1 MSKLVIFTAPSGAGK
16 TTIVRH
22 LLNRFDNLEF
32 SVSATTR
39 PRRPHEQHGRDY
51 YFLSPEE
58 FMQRVEKG
66 DFLEWEEV
74 YPGQYY
80 GTLREEVER
89 LWNEGKDVIFDIDV
103 KGAWKLKQAY
113 PDQSL
118 AVFVMP
124 PSKDVLFQRLRNRH
138 TEDEESLRKRMARA
152 AEELEWA
159 PRFDVVL
166 VNDRLEDALQQAEQ
180 LVSEFLQRPPRPV
193 PANDPA

>member
-22 LLNRFDNLEF
+22 LLSRFDNLAF

-39 PRRPHEQHGRDY
+39 ARRPHEQHGRDY

-58 FMQRVEKG
+58 FMRRVKNG

-80 GTLREEVER
+80 GTLRQEVER
-89 LWNEGKDVIFDIDV
+89 LWKEGKDVIFDIDV

-124 PSKDVLFQRLRNRH
+124 PGKDALLQRLRDRH

-152 AEELEWA
+152 SAELEWA

-193 PANDPA
+193 PAADPA